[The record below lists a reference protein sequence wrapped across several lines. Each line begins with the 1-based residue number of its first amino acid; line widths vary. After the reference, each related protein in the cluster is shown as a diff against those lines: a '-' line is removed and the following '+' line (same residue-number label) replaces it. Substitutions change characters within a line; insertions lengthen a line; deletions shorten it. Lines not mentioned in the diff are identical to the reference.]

1 MKMLCIMLPITKREK
16 RELGNEAAVL
26 AFHRD
31 EKLASEGLRPSES
44 VGGNCIHSSGQ
55 HKQQLFGSILTACQN
70 ATDQVFLYIDRSRDY
85 DGNYICQGG
94 FIPA

>member
-1 MKMLCIMLPITKREK
+1 MKTLCSMLPITKREK

-44 VGGNCIHSSGQ
+44 AGGNCIHSSGQ
-55 HKQQLFGSILTACQN
+55 HKQQLSGSILTAGQN
-70 ATDQVFLYIDRSRDY
+70 ATDQVFL
-85 DGNYICQGG
+85 
-94 FIPA
+94 